1 MKIFYIFGIKAEGLS
16 VYAMG
21 QLLTASGLHN
31 NDDDGRKMMMIMMS
45 RQSIINIDDDDK
57 NHYHVNDEEHDD
69 HDDDKYNPS
78 KYNNE
83 ITIHYRR

>member
-31 NDDDGRKMMMIMMS
+31 NDDDGRKMMMIIMS
-45 RQSIINIDDDDK
+45 R
-57 NHYHVNDEEHDD
+57 
-69 HDDDKYNPS
+69 
-78 KYNNE
+78 
-83 ITIHYRR
+83 